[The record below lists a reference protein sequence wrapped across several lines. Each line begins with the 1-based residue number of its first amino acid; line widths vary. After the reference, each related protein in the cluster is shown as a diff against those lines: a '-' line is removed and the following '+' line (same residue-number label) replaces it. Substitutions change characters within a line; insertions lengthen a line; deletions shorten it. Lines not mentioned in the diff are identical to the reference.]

1 MGAHNALDELN
12 KEAEIAHNG
21 KILDFGN
28 DVPSDGVSGF
38 ATGCLF
44 CKTNGGN
51 ATALHVNEGTAASAN
66 FNAIIV
72 GT

>member
-21 KILDFGN
+21 KIMDFGN
-28 DVPSDGVSGF
+28 TVPTDGVSGF

-44 CKTNGGN
+44 LHTDGGDG
-51 ATALHVNEGTAASAN
+51 TSLFVNEGTAASAD
-66 FNAIIV
+66 FNAITV
-72 GT
+72 A